1 MGTAG
6 KKGFLTMTI
15 DDLIA
20 FGANVSEGLQRCLN
34 KEDFYLRMVKKVPG
48 DANFQKLFDAMA
60 AGDLATAFEA
70 AHALK
75 GATGNLSL
83 TPIFAPASELTEL
96 LRARTQTDYSA
107 LLAAVRTKR
116 DELEQ
121 ICSR

>member
-1 MGTAG
+1 
-6 KKGFLTMTI
+6 MTI

-83 TPIFAPASELTEL
+83 TPIFAPTAEMTEL

-107 LLAAVRTKR
+107 LLAAIRKGR

>member
-48 DANFQKLFDAMA
+48 DANFQKLFDAME

-70 AHALK
+70 AHAIK

-83 TPIFAPASELTEL
+83 TPIFAPTAEMTEL
-96 LRARTQTDYSA
+96 LRARTQTDYST
-107 LLAAVRTKR
+107 LLAAIRKGR